1 MAVPRKPSGNDEPE
15 APDPGDTQPLAGPG
29 DTVPIPVPAVDEVAL
44 LRSRLEA
51 LEAENAHLRAVTTA
65 TPVAVAPPPRRR
77 RPGRATAAV
86 VLIVVAALLAPVAV
100 VAVWARGLVED
111 TDRYV
116 ATVAPLSED
125 PQIQSAV
132 TNRLTTAIVDA
143 VNLDELA
150 STATGAVS
158 DLGLPPRL
166 SAAVLA
172 LQGPLVDAATNFI
185 RKGVDRVVTSDAF
198 STAWEEA
205 NKATHEQLVA
215 VLRGDPD
222 AIASIDSQGTLTVDL
237 TGVIEEVKAALSSA
251 GFTIVDRIPTIN
263 ASFPLMQS
271 ADLVRLQNAYRLLDV
286 LGTWL
291 PWLVIALL
299 AGGVMLSQHKA
310 RALVVAGLT
319 LAGAMLVLGLALTLG
334 RSLYAS
340 ALPPEVQRPDAAVV
354 VYDQVISLLRISLR
368 SAFVLGIVVAAVAF
382 VSGKTASAVALRS
395 AATRSAAWARGAGER
410 RGVTTGPVGEW
421 LGEQRVLL
429 RVVVG
434 VGAALALVLGTP
446 LTPGYV
452 LGVAIVAIVVLLL
465 LSLLARPPLA
475 DDGVSTA

>member
-1 MAVPRKPSGNDEPE
+1 MPG
-15 APDPGDTQPLAGPG
+15 PGDTQP
-29 DTVPIPVPAVDEVAL
+29 VAVDEVAA

-51 LEAENAHLRAVTTA
+51 LEAENTRLRSAAPPTVV
-65 TPVAVAPPPRRR
+65 VAAPPRRR

-100 VAVWARGLVED
+100 VAVWAKGLAED
-111 TDRYV
+111 TDRYL
-116 ATVAPLSED
+116 ATVAPLADD

-132 TNRLTTAIVDA
+132 TNRLTNAIVDA
-143 VNLDELA
+143 VNLQDLA
-150 STATGAVS
+150 QTATGAVS

-172 LQGPLVDAATNFI
+172 LQGPLVDAATTFI

-198 STAWEEA
+198 STAWEQA
-205 NKATHEQLVA
+205 NRAAHEQIVA
-215 VLRGDPD
+215 VMRGDPD

-237 TGVIEEVKAALSSA
+237 TPVIEQVKAALSNA

-263 ASFPLMQS
+263 ASFPLAQS
-271 ADLVRLQNAYRLLDV
+271 ADLVRLQNAYRMLDV

-299 AGGVMLSQHKA
+299 AGGVMLSQNKS

-319 LAGAMLVLGLALTLG
+319 LAGAMLVLGLALTIG
-334 RSLYAS
+334 RSVYANS
-340 ALPPEVQRPDAAVV
+340 LPPEVQRPDAAVV
-354 VYDQVISLLRISLR
+354 VYDQVVSLLRITLR
-368 SAFVLGIVVAAVAF
+368 SAFVLGVVVAAVAF
-382 VSGKTASAVALRS
+382 VSGRSASAVALRS
-395 AATRSAAWARGAGER
+395 GYTRSAAWVRGAGER

-429 RVVVG
+429 RVVVA
-434 VGAALALVLGTP
+434 VGAGLALVLGTP

-452 LGVAIVAIVVLLL
+452 LGVAIVAIVLLLL
-465 LSLLARPPLA
+465 LSLLARPPA
-475 DDGVSTA
+475 SDDGVSAA

>member
-1 MAVPRKPSGNDEPE
+1 V
-15 APDPGDTQPLAGPG
+15 
-29 DTVPIPVPAVDEVAL
+29 PVPVDEVAL
-44 LRSRLEA
+44 LRARLDA
-51 LEAENAHLRAVTTA
+51 LETENARLRAAGVSPPA
-65 TPVAVAPPPRRR
+65 AVAEPPRRR

-86 VLIVVAALLAPVAV
+86 VLVVVAALLAPVAV

-116 ATVAPLSED
+116 ATVAPISED

-150 STATGAVS
+150 ATATGAVS

-205 NKATHEQLVA
+205 NKTAHEQLVA

-237 TGVIEEVKAALSSA
+237 TSVVEKVKTALSNA

-271 ADLVRLQNAYRLLDV
+271 ADLVRLQNAYRLLDI

-299 AGGVMLSQHKA
+299 AAGVMLSQNKA

-334 RSLYAS
+334 RSLYANS
-340 ALPPEVQRPDAAVV
+340 LPPEIQRPDAAVV

-368 SAFVLGIVVAAVAF
+368 SAFVLGVVVAAVAF

-395 AATRSAAWARGAGER
+395 GAARSAAWVRGAGER

-452 LGVAIVAIVVLLL
+452 LGVAIVAVVVLLL
-465 LSLLARPPLA
+465 LSLLSRPPL
-475 DDGVSTA
+475 DGERTSTA

>member
-1 MAVPRKPSGNDEPE
+1 MAERSRPSGDDEPE
-15 APDPGDTQPLAGPG
+15 EPAPGDTQPIPGPG
-29 DTVPIPVPAVDEVAL
+29 DTQPVAVDEVAA

-51 LEAENAHLRAVTTA
+51 LEAENTRLRSAAPPTVV
-65 TPVAVAPPPRRR
+65 VAAPPRRR

-100 VAVWARGLVED
+100 VAVWAKGLAED
-111 TDRYV
+111 TDRYL
-116 ATVAPLSED
+116 ATVAPLADD

-132 TNRLTTAIVDA
+132 TNRLTNAIVDA
-143 VNLDELA
+143 VNLQDLA
-150 STATGAVS
+150 QTATGAVS

-172 LQGPLVDAATNFI
+172 LQGPLVDAATTFI

-198 STAWEEA
+198 STAWEQA
-205 NKATHEQLVA
+205 NRAAHEQIVA
-215 VLRGDPD
+215 VMRGDPD

-237 TGVIEEVKAALSSA
+237 TPVIEQVKAALSNA

-263 ASFPLMQS
+263 ASFPLAQS
-271 ADLVRLQNAYRLLDV
+271 ADLVRLQNAYRMLDV

-299 AGGVMLSQHKA
+299 AGGVMLSQNKS

-319 LAGAMLVLGLALTLG
+319 LAGAMLVLGLALTIG
-334 RSLYAS
+334 RSVYANS
-340 ALPPEVQRPDAAVV
+340 LPPEVQRPDAAVV
-354 VYDQVISLLRISLR
+354 VYDQVVSLLRITLR
-368 SAFVLGIVVAAVAF
+368 SAFVLGVVVAAVAF
-382 VSGKTASAVALRS
+382 VSGRSASAVALRS
-395 AATRSAAWARGAGER
+395 GYTRSAAWVRGAGER

-429 RVVVG
+429 RVVVA
-434 VGAALALVLGTP
+434 VGAGLALVLGTP

-452 LGVAIVAIVVLLL
+452 LGVAIVAIVLLLL
-465 LSLLARPPLA
+465 LSLLARPPA
-475 DDGVSTA
+475 SDDGVSAA

>member
-1 MAVPRKPSGNDEPE
+1 MAERSRPSGDDEPE
-15 APDPGDTQPLAGPG
+15 EPGPGDTQPIPGPG
-29 DTVPIPVPAVDEVAL
+29 DTQPVPVDEVAV

-51 LEAENAHLRAVTTA
+51 LEAENTRLRSAA
-65 TPVAVAPPPRRR
+65 PPPVVVAAPPRRR

-100 VAVWARGLVED
+100 VAVWAKGLAED
-111 TDRYV
+111 TDRYL
-116 ATVAPLSED
+116 ATVAPLSDD

-132 TNRLTTAIVDA
+132 TNRLTNAIVDA
-143 VNLDELA
+143 VNLDDLA
-150 STATGAVS
+150 QTATGAVS

-198 STAWEEA
+198 STAWEQA
-205 NKATHEQLVA
+205 NKAAHQQIVA
-215 VLRGDPD
+215 VMRGDPD
-222 AIASIDSQGTLTVDL
+222 AIASIDAQGTLTVDL
-237 TGVIEEVKAALSSA
+237 TPVIEQVKAALSNA
-251 GFTIVDRIPTIN
+251 GFTIVDRIPNIN
-263 ASFPLMQS
+263 ASFPLAQS
-271 ADLVRLQNAYRLLDV
+271 ADLVKLQNAYRMLDV

-299 AGGVMLSQHKA
+299 AGGVMLSQNKS

-319 LAGAMLVLGLALTLG
+319 LAGAMLVLGLALTIG
-334 RSLYAS
+334 RSVYANS
-340 ALPPEVQRPDAAVV
+340 LPPEVQRPDAAVV
-354 VYDQVISLLRISLR
+354 VYDQVVSLLKITLR

-382 VSGKTASAVALRS
+382 VSGRSDSAVALRS
-395 AATRSAAWARGAGER
+395 GYTRSAAWVRGAGER

-429 RVVVG
+429 RVVVAI
-434 VGAALALVLGTP
+434 GAGLALVLGTP

-452 LGVAIVAIVVLLL
+452 LGVAIVAIVLLLL
-465 LSLLARPPLA
+465 LSLLARPPA
-475 DDGVSTA
+475 TDDGVTAA

>member
-1 MAVPRKPSGNDEPE
+1 MAERSRPSGDDEPE
-15 APDPGDTQPLAGPG
+15 EPGPGDTQPIPGPG
-29 DTVPIPVPAVDEVAL
+29 DTQPVPVDEVAV

-51 LEAENAHLRAVTTA
+51 LEAENTRLRSAA
-65 TPVAVAPPPRRR
+65 PPPVVVAAPPRRR

-100 VAVWARGLVED
+100 VAVWAKGLAED
-111 TDRYV
+111 TDRYL
-116 ATVAPLSED
+116 ATVAPLADD

-132 TNRLTTAIVDA
+132 TNRLTNAIVDA
-143 VNLDELA
+143 VNLDDLA
-150 STATGAVS
+150 QTATGAVS

-198 STAWEEA
+198 STAWEQA
-205 NKATHEQLVA
+205 NRAAHEQIVA
-215 VLRGDPD
+215 VMRGDPD

-237 TGVIEEVKAALSSA
+237 APVIEQVKAALSNA
-251 GFTIVDRIPTIN
+251 GFTIVDRIPNIN
-263 ASFPLMQS
+263 ASFPLAQS
-271 ADLVRLQNAYRLLDV
+271 ADLVKLQNAYRMLDV

-299 AGGVMLSQHKA
+299 AGGVMLSQNKS

-319 LAGAMLVLGLALTLG
+319 LAGAMLVLGLALTIG
-334 RSLYAS
+334 RSVYANS
-340 ALPPEVQRPDAAVV
+340 LPPEVQRPDAAVV
-354 VYDQVISLLRISLR
+354 VYDQVVSLLKITLR

-382 VSGKTASAVALRS
+382 VSGRSDSAVALRS
-395 AATRSAAWARGAGER
+395 GYTRSAAWVRGAGER

-429 RVVVG
+429 RVVVAI
-434 VGAALALVLGTP
+434 GAGLALVLGTP

-452 LGVAIVAIVVLLL
+452 LGVAIVAIVLLLL
-465 LSLLARPPLA
+465 LSLLARPPA
-475 DDGVSTA
+475 TDDGVTAA

>member
-1 MAVPRKPSGNDEPE
+1 MAVRSRPNGNDEPDE
-15 APDPGDTQPLAGPG
+15 PGPGDTQPIAGAG
-29 DTVPIPVPAVDEVAL
+29 DTQPLPVDDVAL

-51 LEAENAHLRAVTTA
+51 LEAENARLRSAAAAAPAV
-65 TPVAVAPPPRRR
+65 VSSEPPRRR

-86 VLIVVAALLAPVAV
+86 VLVVVAALLAPVAV
-100 VAVWARGLVED
+100 VAVWAKGLAED
-111 TDRYV
+111 TDRYL
-116 ATVAPLSED
+116 ATVAPLSDD

-143 VNLDELA
+143 VNLEDLA
-150 STATGAVS
+150 QTATGAVA

-198 STAWEEA
+198 STAWEQA
-205 NKATHEQLVA
+205 NKVAHEQIVA
-215 VLRGDPD
+215 LMRGDPD

-237 TGVIEEVKAALSSA
+237 TPVIEQVKTALSNA

-263 ASFPLMQS
+263 ATFPLAQS
-271 ADLVRLQNAYRLLDV
+271 SDLVRLQNAYRALDV

-291 PWLVIALL
+291 PWIVVALL
-299 AGGVMLSQHKA
+299 AGGVMLSQNRS

-319 LAGAMLVLGLALTLG
+319 LAGAMLVLGLVLTVG
-334 RSLYAS
+334 RSVYANS
-340 ALPPEVQRPDAAVV
+340 LPPEVQRPDAAVV
-354 VYDQVISLLRISLR
+354 VYDQVVSLLRISLR
-368 SAFVLGIVVAAVAF
+368 SAFVIGVVVAAVAF
-382 VSGKTASAVALRS
+382 VSGRSDSAVALRS
-395 AATRSAAWARGAGER
+395 ASARSAAWLRGAGER

-421 LGEQRVLL
+421 LGEQRVLV
-429 RVVVG
+429 RVVVAI
-434 VGAALALVLGTP
+434 GAALALVLGTP

-452 LGVAIVAIVVLLL
+452 LGVAIVAVVVLLL
-465 LSLLARPPLA
+465 VSLLARPPLA
-475 DDGVSTA
+475 DDRASAA